1 MRLDTLEDPWLSPTH
16 QAQSLTREVLPETR
30 LHGRREGTFLALVA
44 LFMIGVIVPIVLG
57 ASRVLDVGAVVTR
70 LAPDYEPARPLWLA
84 IGALA
89 MPLAFFAVNL
99 VCEVYG
105 RRRANAMIWIG
116 LVTTL
121 AMVGLMRLSDQLAS
135 GQAGDAGIVAAV
147 AFAAAYV
154 VGHVVNVMVFDGMLQ
169 RAEGRRLWLRAIVAT
184 VVAQLI
190 AWVVFAAAMY
200 GVQSAI
206 GGAGAA
212 DVDAVTALGAG
223 GFAYCVAF
231 GVVAVVP
238 MIVLARALA
247 VYLRVGKAEI
257 ERARDRTE
265 MLGVSSVSSVS
276 SGAGRPVRAVGSQPA
291 PMPPAP
297 PPAPAPARLVD
308 RRDPKKSIQPFN
320 STEMRFFT
328 EGEEAVEAAD

>member
-16 QAQSLTREVLPETR
+16 QAESLTREVLPETR
-30 LHGRREGTFLALVA
+30 LHGRREGTFLAMVA
-44 LFMIGVIVPIVLG
+44 LFMIGVIVPILLG
-57 ASRVLDVGAVVTR
+57 ASRALDMGGVVTR
-70 LAPDYEPARPLWLA
+70 FAPDYEPARPLWLA
-84 IGALA
+84 IGAVA
-89 MPLAFFAVNL
+89 MPLGFFAVNL
-99 VCEVYG
+99 VCEVFG

-121 AMVGLMRLSDQLAS
+121 AMVALMRVSDQLGS
-135 GQAGDAGIVAAV
+135 GNGGLVAAV
-147 AFAAAYV
+147 GFAAAYV
-154 VGHVVNVMVFDGMLQ
+154 AGHVVNVMVFDGMLQ

-200 GVQSAI
+200 GAASAV
-206 GGAGAA
+206 GDGTT
-212 DVDAVTALGAG
+212 DLDTVTALGAG
-223 GFAYCVAF
+223 GFAYSVAF
-231 GVVAVVP
+231 GVVAIVP
-238 MIVLARALA
+238 MMVLAHLLV

-257 ERARDRTE
+257 EHRRDRTE
-265 MLGVSSVSSVS
+265 GLGVSSVSAVS
-276 SGAGRPVRAVGSQPA
+276 GRRVRAVGSQPA
-291 PMPPAP
+291 PMPPP
-297 PPAPAPARLVD
+297 PVPRMVD